1 MGALAY
7 NGIHTD
13 DASCLY
19 AVAIIILILFT
30 YMDQSQEF
38 LKTLLQALVDN
49 PDAVEVVRTVDE
61 MGVLM
66 TVTVSPEDM
75 GKVIGRQGA
84 TAKSIRTLL
93 RVVGMK
99 DQQRVNMK
107 IEKPEGGMRFGQDD
121 DGQEES
127 EPQAPK
133 IQSADIDD
141 VDAAIADLKNEF

>member
-1 MGALAY
+1 
-7 NGIHTD
+7 
-13 DASCLY
+13 
-19 AVAIIILILFT
+19 
-30 YMDQSQEF
+30 MDQAQEF
-38 LKTLLQALVDN
+38 LTTTLKSLVDN
-49 PDAVEVVRTVDE
+49 PDAVEVVRTVDD

-107 IEKPEGGMRFGQDD
+107 IEEPEGGMRFGQD
-121 DGQEES
+121 QEEAS
-127 EPQAPK
+127 APAEAEAEEAPVVEAA
-133 IQSADIDD
+133 SADD
-141 VDAAIADLKNEF
+141 VDAAIEDLKNEF

>member
-1 MGALAY
+1 
-7 NGIHTD
+7 
-13 DASCLY
+13 
-19 AVAIIILILFT
+19 
-30 YMDQSQEF
+30 MDQAQEF
-38 LKTLLQALVDN
+38 LTTTLKSLVDN
-49 PDAVEVVRTVDE
+49 PDAVEVVRTVDD

-107 IEKPEGGMRFGQDD
+107 IEEPEGGMRFGQDK
-121 DGQEES
+121 EES
-127 EPQAPK
+127 SSSDESDAPEESTEEAPAVEAA
-133 IQSADIDD
+133 SADD
-141 VDAAIADLKNEF
+141 VDAAIEDLKNEF

>member
-1 MGALAY
+1 
-7 NGIHTD
+7 
-13 DASCLY
+13 
-19 AVAIIILILFT
+19 
-30 YMDQSQEF
+30 MDQSQEF
-38 LKTLLQALVDN
+38 LTTLLQALVDN

-107 IEKPEGGMRFGQDD
+107 IEEPEGGMRFGQDQ
-121 DGQEES
+121 QES
-127 EPQAPK
+127 SAPAEAEAEETPVVEAA
-133 IQSADIDD
+133 SVDD
-141 VDAAIADLKNEF
+141 VDAAIEDLKNEF